1 MVNGTG
7 NHTESIEVVGNS
19 NVAVGGN
26 VDSPK
31 SAVTTSI

>member
-1 MVNGTG
+1 MNGTSDHIG
-7 NHTESIEVVGNS
+7 PIEVVGNS

-26 VDSPK
+26 VDMPK